1 MSGGFPA
8 AWLALREP
16 YDARAA
22 ADRLAG
28 RLSAWAA
35 SRGGPHVIDLGAGT
49 GSTLRR
55 LAPRLPAGQRWTL
68 VEIDPALIAAGEAE
82 LAGAAARYRR
92 LDLRTDLE
100 VLGDEAADVL
110 AASALLDLVS
120 ADWVERLVA
129 LRRRLACALYASLTH
144 DGRIE
149 WGPADPGDDEIR
161 DAVNRHQRTDKG
173 FGPALGREAADTLRR
188 RLAGPDEGTVGLAR
202 SDWRLGPADD
212 AIQGALLD
220 GYLGAA
226 SAVAPSRAGA
236 FRDWRE
242 RRARHLEAG
251 RSELTVGHL
260 DLLYLPTTS
269 GRTA

>member
-22 ADRLAG
+22 ADRLVD
-28 RLSAWAA
+28 RLSAWVAP
-35 SRGGPHVIDLGAGT
+35 RGGPHVIDLGAGT

-68 VEIDPALIAAGEAE
+68 VEIDPVLIAAGEAE

-92 LDLRTDLE
+92 LDLRTGLE
-100 VLGDEAADVL
+100 VLGDEPADL
-110 AASALLDLVS
+110 LTASALLDLVS
-120 ADWVERLVA
+120 AAWLERLVA
-129 LRRRLACALYASLTH
+129 LRRDLDCALYASLTY
-144 DGRIE
+144 DGGIGWR
-149 WGPADPGDDEIR
+149 PPDPGDEEIR
-161 DAVNRHQRTDKG
+161 EAVGRHQRTDKG
-173 FGPALGREAADTLRR
+173 FGPALGPDAAPMLQ
-188 RLAGPDEGTVGLAR
+188 RLLVRTEGTIELAR

-212 AIQGALLD
+212 GIQRALLD
-220 GYLGAA
+220 GYLEAA
-226 SAVAPSRAGA
+226 ADAAPPRAEA
-236 FRDWRE
+236 FRDWRQ
-242 RRARHLEAG
+242 RRLRHVEAG